1 VVELLLEVSCF
12 RALHILQ
19 LLIWTIS
26 CLNKIPKSDSQS
38 FYRCAN
44 LGEPPKWTEEEAP
57 PSPAFPT
64 DVPYGDKKVLTV
76 SRIGDWHGKMKDVEY
91 PVGIIDGLRDVLLN
105 GVYLNFGSEGPQFQG
120 AMVILMYAI
129 MTEDGEALR
138 HLTEAAKNYKR
149 GVGGYIKDVASDIAN
164 TISSWFHSPSRPAAV
179 STTKGSFSPYHSLN
193 VNPNA
198 WASRFARVCA
208 IANAKETVILCQQR
222 IACPPYGGDDSKTLL
237 NTYMH
242 LTEPNLWDGYLW
254 PFGKTIFP
262 LLGAYE

>member
-1 VVELLLEVSCF
+1 
-12 RALHILQ
+12 
-19 LLIWTIS
+19 
-26 CLNKIPKSDSQS
+26 
-38 FYRCAN
+38 
-44 LGEPPKWTEEEAP
+44 
-57 PSPAFPT
+57 
-64 DVPYGDKKVLTV
+64 
-76 SRIGDWHGKMKDVEY
+76 MKDVEY

-164 TISSWFHSPSRPAAV
+164 TISSWFYSPSRPAAV

-208 IANAKETVILCQQR
+208 IANAKESVILCQQR
-222 IACPPYGGDDSKTLL
+222 IACPPYGGVDSKTLL